1 MWKWTPAHFRC
12 ATLPILEMLRLPAG
26 KVRLFV
32 NRSRSANKQVHIE
45 LPRPRERARGKGTYR
60 SRIFELVCLF
70 TKLDLWKWV
79 YEDGGMYEWMHE
91 RTTRRK
97 GNLTFFHILKLFIQD
112 ARNKNCSMFSF
123 CCFFTPKKG
132 KVGGKDWSV
141 ETRAPLKTCQSGI
154 FQDEMNEN

>member
-26 KVRLFV
+26 KIRLFV

-70 TKLDLWKWV
+70 TKLDLWKCV

-97 GNLTFFHILKLFIQD
+97 GNLTFFTFWSSSFRMHATKTVQ
-112 ARNKNCSMFSF
+112 CSPFVVSLP
-123 CCFFTPKKG
+123 PKKE
-132 KVGGKDWSV
+132 KLV
-141 ETRAPLKTCQSGI
+141 EKNEVWRHALLWKRVNLQSSKTRWMRK
-154 FQDEMNEN
+154 